1 MTQKNVFKG
10 APQAHPSHN
19 HPSEEWMRKNSPREG
34 PTRVPPPPT
43 RVPRA
48 SDPRKPPQ
56 EWLPLA
62 SNKKASNKHKLALR
76 ECPTTASHRGA
87 QQVPRNYEFPTRV
100 PLKNPHECPT
110 RSAAQIAAREH
121 PARGPYKS
129 ALLQKCLAKVL
140 LRKCFKNSVPLSIP
154 NPSVLKPL
162 RSIAFSYWVA

>member
-1 MTQKNVFKG
+1 M
-10 APQAHPSHN
+10 S
-19 HPSEEWMRKNSPREG
+19 S
-34 PTRVPPPPT
+34 RVPHKRIPATTIPQKSGCAKILRARVLLECPPPT

-100 PLKNPHECPT
+100 PLKNAPHECPT

-121 PARGPYKS
+121 PARGPDKS

-140 LRKCFKNSVPLSIP
+140 LRKCFKNSARIS
-154 NPSVLKPL
+154 L
-162 RSIAFSYWVA
+162 RPKVTFIRNA